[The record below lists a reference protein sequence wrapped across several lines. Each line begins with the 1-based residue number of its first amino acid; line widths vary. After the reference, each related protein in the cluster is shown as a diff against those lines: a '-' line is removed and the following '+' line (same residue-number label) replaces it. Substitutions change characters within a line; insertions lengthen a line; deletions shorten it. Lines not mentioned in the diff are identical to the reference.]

1 MTWQLTDGSGAPVV
15 RERYWLT
22 FQPGEIRLC
31 TSCHGINT
39 KDQANHPMPTNSPAA
54 LRTLLQYWKTKNGD
68 GTPKITSAIRLANG
82 QAQLQMKGIPSKVHI
97 IQTTTDLVH
106 WLPIGTN
113 LTDSNVLFQFD
124 DANAGSFPARFY
136 RLVIP

>member
-1 MTWQLTDGSGAPVV
+1 
-15 RERYWLT
+15 
-22 FQPGEIRLC
+22 
-31 TSCHGINT
+31 
-39 KDQANHPMPTNSPAA
+39 
-54 LRTLLQYWKTKNGD
+54 
-68 GTPKITSAIRLANG
+68 
-82 QAQLQMKGIPSKVHI
+82 MKGIPSKVHI
-97 IQTTTDLVH
+97 IQTTMDLVH

>member
-1 MTWQLTDGSGAPVV
+1 MNDGLGVMECS
-15 RERYWLT
+15 
-22 FQPGEIRLC
+22 QSMKRLGM
-31 TSCHGINT
+31 SIAHQT
-39 KDQANHPMPTNSPAA
+39 K
-54 LRTLLQYWKTKNGD
+54 LR
-68 GTPKITSAIRLANG
+68 
-82 QAQLQMKGIPSKVHI
+82 MKGIPSKVHI
-97 IQTTTDLVH
+97 IQTTMDLVH